1 MPSEI
6 NLGLFGCGVMGQR
19 HIKGM
24 ARLQQVNR
32 SRVGLVGVC
41 DLVPENAE
49 RAAALAEQLLGQRP
63 RIYASF
69 AEMRKDV
76 NVKVNAITLTT
87 MPNAHVGLGIE
98 ALAAGVH
105 VLCEKPIALTVKQG
119 LRLIAAARAAGRKLS
134 VAENYRRD
142 PMNRLGKAL
151 LDAGVIGRPFLMTQS
166 SSGSGEDVV
175 ITPWRHLK
183 KSCGIAVD
191 MGVHY
196 TDILEYF
203 LGPVSSVVGIN
214 AVVDAQRKGSDGKL
228 HPADAEDLTAGVL
241 QFASGAIGNYLL
253 SMAGRGEGHFLR
265 MIYGTQGSLKLPPDR
280 SGQAVQC
287 VQRVNG
293 KDVPVPEA
301 ELLALVPSF
310 KLDDTTAALFGGPH
324 HAPRLSSYQMD
335 WAAIDASLIAIEYDD
350 LANAILNNCEP
361 EVNGEQGNR
370 SLALMY
376 GFLESQRLGRMVS
389 ADELTSGQVSA
400 YQDEL
405 E

>member
-1 MPSEI
+1 MTSEI

-19 HIKGM
+19 HIKGL
-24 ARLQQVNR
+24 AKLQQARR
-32 SRVGLVGVC
+32 SRVELMGVC
-41 DLVPENAE
+41 DLLSENAE
-49 RAAALAEQLLGQRP
+49 RAAVLAEQLLGQRP
-63 RIYASF
+63 RIYANF
-69 AEMRKDV
+69 AAMRND
-76 NVKVNAITLTT
+76 VNAITLTT
-87 MPNAHVGLGIE
+87 MPNAHVALGIE

-119 LRLIAAARAAGRKLS
+119 LRLIEAARTAKRKLA

-151 LDAGVIGRPFLMTQS
+151 LDAGVIGKPFLMTQS
-166 SSGSGEDVV
+166 SSGSGENVV

-203 LGPVSSVVGIN
+203 LGPVKSLVGLN
-214 AVVDAQRKGSDGKL
+214 AVVDAQRKGQDGTL
-228 HPADAEDLTAGVL
+228 YPADAEDLTAGIV
-241 QFASGAIGNYLL
+241 QFASGAIGNYML
-253 SMAGRGEGHFLR
+253 SMAGRGEGHFSR
-265 MIYGTQGSLKLPPDR
+265 MIFGTAGSLSLPPDR
-280 SGQAVQC
+280 SGQPVNC

-293 KDVPVPEA
+293 QDVPVPKEA
-301 ELLALVPSF
+301 LLALVPSF
-310 KLDDTTAALFGGPH
+310 KLDDTTAALFGGS
-324 HAPRLSSYQMD
+324 RLSSYQMD
-335 WAAIDASLIAIEYDD
+335 WADIDASLIAIEYDD
-350 LANAILNNCEP
+350 LANAILNDCEP

-389 ADELTSGQVSA
+389 ADELTSGRVSA

>member
-32 SRVGLVGVC
+32 SRVVLVGVC

-142 PMNRLGKAL
+142 PMNQLGKAL
-151 LDAGVIGRPFLMTQS
+151 LDAGVIGKPFLMTQS

-183 KSCGIAVD
+183 TSCGIAVD

-214 AVVDAQRKGSDGKL
+214 AVVDEQRKGADGKL
-228 HPADAEDLTAGVL
+228 YPADAEDLTAGVL

-253 SMAGRGEGHFLR
+253 NMAGRGEGHFSR

-301 ELLALVPSF
+301 ELLALVPGF
-310 KLDDTTAALFGGPH
+310 TLDNTTAALFGG
-324 HAPRLSSYQMD
+324 PRLSSYQMD

-350 LANAILNNCEP
+350 LAHAILNDCEP

>member
-1 MPSEI
+1 MTSEI

-19 HIKGM
+19 HIKGL
-24 ARLQQVNR
+24 AKLQQAKR
-32 SRVGLVGVC
+32 SRIELVGVC
-41 DLVPENAE
+41 DLVLENAE
-49 RAAALAEQLLGQRP
+49 RAATLAEQMLGKCP
-63 RIYASF
+63 RIF
-69 AEMRKDV
+69 AGFEDMRSV
-76 NVKVNAITLTT
+76 VNAITLTT
-87 MPNAHVGLGIE
+87 MPNVHVALGIA
-98 ALAAGVH
+98 ALAAGAH

-119 LRLIAAARAAGRKLS
+119 LRLIAAARTAKRKLS

-151 LDAGVIGRPFLMTQS
+151 LDAGVIGKPFLMTQS
-166 SSGSGEDVV
+166 SSGSGENVV

-203 LGPVSSVVGIN
+203 LGPVNSVVGLN
-214 AVVDAQRKGSDGKL
+214 AVVDEQRKGHDGTL
-228 HPADAEDLTAGVL
+228 YPADAEDLTAGVL
-241 QFASGAIGNYLL
+241 QFASGAIGNYVL
-253 SMAGRGEGHFLR
+253 SMAGRGEGHFSR
-265 MIYGTQGSLKLPPDR
+265 MIYGTGGSLSLPPDR
-280 SGQAVQC
+280 SGQPLRC

-293 KDVPVPEA
+293 KDVPVPEEA
-301 ELLALVPSF
+301 LLALVPDF
-310 KLDDTTAALFGGPH
+310 KLDDTTAALFGGP
-324 HAPRLSSYQMD
+324 RLSSYQMD
-335 WAAIDASLIAIEYDD
+335 WTDIDASLIAIEYDD
-350 LANAILNNCEP
+350 LANAILNDCEP

-389 ADELTSGQVSA
+389 ADELTSGRVSA

>member
-1 MPSEI
+1 MVE
-6 NLGLFGCGVMGQR
+6 LGLFGTGVMGQR
-19 HIKGM
+19 HIKGL
-24 ARLQQVNR
+24 ARLRQVNR
-32 SRVGLVGVC
+32 QRIELVGVC

-49 RAAALAEQLLGQRP
+49 RAAALAEQVLGKRP
-63 RIYASF
+63 RIYPNF
-69 AEMRKDV
+69 AAMRPDV
-76 NVKVNAITLTT
+76 SAITLTT
-87 MPNAHVGLGIE
+87 MPNAHVALGIE
-98 ALAAGVH
+98 ALAAGMH

-119 LRLIAAARAAGRKLS
+119 LRLIEAARTARRVLS

-151 LDAGVIGRPFLMTQS
+151 LDAGVIGQPFLMTQS
-166 SSGSGEDVV
+166 SSGSGENVV

-203 LGPVSSVVGIN
+203 LGPIAHVVGLN
-214 AVVDAQRKGSDGKL
+214 AVVDAQRKGNDGTL
-228 HPADAEDLTAGVL
+228 HPADAEDLTAGTV
-241 QFASGAIGNYLL
+241 QFASGAIGQYLL
-253 SMAGRGEGHFLR
+253 NMAGRGEGHFVR
-265 MIYGTQGSLKLPPDR
+265 MIYGTGGTLKLPPDR
-280 SGQAVQC
+280 SGQPVQV

-293 KDVPVPEA
+293 KDVAVPEN
-301 ELLALVPSF
+301 ELLTRVPSF
-310 KLDDTTAALFGGPH
+310 RLDDATAALFGGH
-324 HAPRLSSYQMD
+324 QLTSYQMD
-335 WAAIDASLIAIEYDD
+335 WAEIDASLIAIEYDD
-350 LANAILNNCEP
+350 LANAILNGQEP

-389 ADELTSGQVSA
+389 ADELVSGRVSG

-405 E
+405 ESEDV